1 MNRDQVAH
9 RLRDNL
15 ARAGT
20 GLAEE
25 RVRLWHDGE
34 AILAEVLKLWPKP
47 DDAFLAGVVPLLLG
61 RQIDAAGMEYGLS
74 LLRNGSRLQ
83 TVRTL
88 AECEEAKIRA
98 LDTSWLPQLERLHPD
113 GLRVWVRQG
122 LRRLVKALL
131 RPPARL
137 GTFALLRL
145 WQWSGNPLRDPMAEL
160 LAHARQTDALA
171 PLLRLLLE
179 QVPMMQNHGRNRQ
192 APMES
197 TQDQRWLEVANQLD
211 QFRRAMATIMTSTT
225 GPDADSLA
233 VLKLTPKSAAT
244 QISACCVCGGA
255 LSFKWRKR
263 VLHDR
268 HEAEYHECLRCASLQ
283 VVNATWLEE
292 AYRDEDQPLFWN
304 PDKGR
309 FLRNF
314 SAYAYLCAYRDTNVL
329 MDQPRVLDYGGG
341 YGLLTQMLRDG
352 GFDAWLAD
360 PYVARPYFCPERHV
374 ADLRTLP
381 AASFDV
387 ATAFEVLEHLT
398 DPRRVGEDLRRIL
411 APGGVF
417 VLSTAVYLPGV
428 HTPDWP
434 YLSTE
439 LGQHVTF
446 WSRAALS
453 HYAAQLGFCSVAY
466 SPGSEGFT
474 ILFSM
479 ENAVELKAKLAKAAK
494 LLQKPEFMGRIT
506 RCWEF
511 THAKHFS
518 ISPEPL
524 VEPARL
530 CSSGVACAS

>member
-1 MNRDQVAH
+1 MNRDQIIL
-9 RLRDNL
+9 RMRDNL
-15 ARAGT
+15 ARTGT
-20 GLAEE
+20 GLVQD
-25 RVRLWHDGE
+25 RMRLWHDGD
-34 AILAEVLKLWPKP
+34 AILAEVLKLWPQP
-47 DDAFLAGVVPLLLG
+47 DDAFLAGIVPLFLG
-61 RQIDAAGMEYGLS
+61 RDIDEAGMAYGIS

-88 AECEEAKIRA
+88 AECEEARIRS

-113 GLRVWVRQG
+113 GVRVRVRQA
-122 LRRLVKALL
+122 LRRVAKALL
-131 RPPARL
+131 RAPAKL
-137 GTFALLRL
+137 GALALLRL

-179 QVPMMQNHGRNRQ
+179 QLPVMQNGGRNRQ
-192 APMES
+192 SSVES
-197 TQDQRWLEVANQLD
+197 VQDQRWLEVANQLD
-211 QFRRAMATIMTSTT
+211 QFRRAIASTMASSNAPI
-225 GPDADSLA
+225 ADPPSI
-233 VLKLTPKSAAT
+233 LKLAPNTEAGRMR
-244 QISACCVCGGA
+244 ACCVCGGA
-255 LSFKWRKR
+255 LNFKWRRR

-268 HEAEYHECLRCASLQ
+268 YEAEFQECISCGALQ
-283 VVNATWLEE
+283 VKNAAWLDE

-314 SAYAYLCAYRDTNVL
+314 STYAYLCAFRDTNVL
-329 MDQPRVLDYGGG
+329 VDQPRLLDYGGG

-360 PYVARPYFCPERHV
+360 PYVARPYFCPERHI

-381 AASFDV
+381 AGSFDAV
-387 ATAFEVLEHLT
+387 TAFEVLEHLT
-398 DPRRVGEDLRRIL
+398 DPCRVGEDLRRIL

-417 VLSTAVYLPGV
+417 VLSTAVYHPGV
-428 HTPDWP
+428 HNSDWP

-439 LGQHVTF
+439 MGQHVTF
-446 WSRAALS
+446 WSRVALS
-453 HYAAQLGFCSVAY
+453 HFAAQLGFRSVGY
-466 SPGSEGFT
+466 GPGSEGFVVV
-474 ILFSM
+474 FSS
-479 ENAVELKAKLAKAAK
+479 EQAEELKAKLAKAAK
-494 LLQKPEFMGRIT
+494 LLQKPEYMGRIT
-506 RCWEF
+506 RCWEL
-511 THAKHFS
+511 THANYFS